1 MVFATRETPLQRR
14 LRKDLQVL
22 ACRTQEPSN
31 RVLDLIILTFA
42 RMTEHDVAALVDDI
56 LGRPI
61 LIAPG
66 IPGGRL
72 VVLSHRIGDTMA
84 FQGSLHIA
92 GRPFEWKFGGMDAD
106 HDKPLALVC
115 LVELGHVGQRV
126 DTVVAAIGPEI
137 DQHHP
142 APQITD
148 RERRRVEPFR
158 DADEIRG
165 RSAGAGYLKES
176 AFVAGQYWRRQSGRG
191 ETSNCGENGSARL
204 DHIKLLALQAEVS
217 FRNEL
222 TKPGERDCVVL
233 QKSAQRARYEE

>member
-1 MVFATRETPLQRR
+1 SAEWSSLHEKTPLQRR
-14 LRKDLQVL
+14 SRKDPQVL

-42 RMTEHDVAALVDDI
+42 PMTEHDLPGLVSDI

-61 LIAPG
+61 LVAPG

-72 VVLSHRIGDTMA
+72 VVLSHRIGETMA

-106 HDKPLALVC
+106 HDKPLVFVC

-126 DTVVAAIGPEI
+126 DTVIAAIGPEI

-158 DADEIRG
+158 DADEIWG
-165 RSAGAGYLKES
+165 RSMGVYYLKEF
-176 AFVAGQYWRRQSGRG
+176 AIVAG
-191 ETSNCGENGSARL
+191 
-204 DHIKLLALQAEVS
+204 
-217 FRNEL
+217 
-222 TKPGERDCVVL
+222 
-233 QKSAQRARYEE
+233 